1 MSFEN
6 RGRQHRIPPA
16 WVKSAWVA
24 VLALGAFIVPLSSSG
39 AWILLAPA
47 SILLCFF
54 AGRHLVSLAHGL
66 IPLAAGATAAAVVLW
81 LSAQLSVLGFL
92 LNLLTAVVLFV
103 FLPWFIGR
111 SRRTAVL
118 FRQQEREQ
126 LVIEAGLRE
135 RSRIAAQ
142 MHDELGHDLA
152 LLALQASALQ
162 VSAEPGSPAAAQAA
176 AIREQSD
183 AAIENLHQII
193 GVLRQPNDAP
203 PLAPSGG
210 DFRELVA
217 ASRAKGMRISVSGQQ
232 HLDPDVVPAW
242 CADAMHQLVR
252 ETLTNAARYAPQ
264 SEVRLSI
271 SKSKSGLA
279 LAVQTRMPSPAPTDR
294 EGAIGLAGLRTLFES
309 LQGTLSMERTAE
321 HFMVTGWLPA
331 GSSGRSRIQRDL
343 PAVKTPIPVRH
354 RVLTLV
360 VPLLILVAAFAGF
373 YALQNATYKATA
385 LSPEDFRNLS
395 VGMDRSEVDRM
406 VTAPGLDNPIPII
419 PETAAP
425 KDSTCRYFAA
435 RTGPLDLSNE
445 MFRLCF
451 TDNMLVSA
459 EHFYPLEQN

>member
-1 MSFEN
+1 MSIEN
-6 RGRQHRIPPA
+6 RGRQRRLSPA
-16 WVKSAWVA
+16 WIQSAWVA
-24 VLALGAFIVPLSSSG
+24 VLALGAFVVPMSSSG

-66 IPLAAGATAAAVVLW
+66 IPLAAGAAAATVVLW
-81 LSAQLSVLGFL
+81 FSAQLSVLGFL

-162 VSAEPGSPAAAQAA
+162 VSAEPGSAAAAQAD
-176 AIREQSD
+176 AIRAQSD

-193 GVLRQPNDAP
+193 GVLRQPNDPP

-210 DFRELVA
+210 DLRKLVA
-217 ASRAKGMRISVSGQQ
+217 TSRAKGMRITVTGAQ
-232 HLDPDVVPAW
+232 HLDPGMVPDA
-242 CADAMHQLVR
+242 CADLMHQLAR
-252 ETLTNAARYAPQ
+252 EALTNAARYAPQ
-264 SEVRLSI
+264 SAVRIGISRAQAGLS
-271 SKSKSGLA
+271 LM
-279 LAVQTRMPSPAPTDR
+279 VQTRMPSPRPEERD
-294 EGAIGLAGLRTLFES
+294 GATGLAGLRTLFETV
-309 LQGTLSMERTAE
+309 QGTLSVERTAE
-321 HFMVTGWLPA
+321 HFRVTGWLPA
-331 GSSGRSRIQRDL
+331 DTSGASAIQREVSSGKSTRR
-343 PAVKTPIPVRH
+343 ARH

-360 VPLLILVAAFAGF
+360 VPLLILVAAFVGF

-385 LSPEDFRNLS
+385 LSPEDFSNLS
-395 VGMDRSEVDRM
+395 VGMDRSEVDRF
-406 VTAPGLDNPIPII
+406 VIAPGLDKPIPII
-419 PETAAP
+419 PQTTAP
-425 KDSTCRYFAA
+425 RDSTCRYFAA
-435 RTGPLDLSNE
+435 RTGPLDLTNE

-451 TDNMLVSA
+451 ADNVLVSA
-459 EHFYPLEQN
+459 EHLYPLGAN

>member
-1 MSFEN
+1 M
-6 RGRQHRIPPA
+6 
-16 WVKSAWVA
+16 
-24 VLALGAFIVPLSSSG
+24 
-39 AWILLAPA
+39 
-47 SILLCFF
+47 
-54 AGRHLVSLAHGL
+54 
-66 IPLAAGATAAAVVLW
+66 
-81 LSAQLSVLGFL
+81 
-92 LNLLTAVVLFV
+92 
-103 FLPWFIGR
+103 
-111 SRRTAVL
+111 
-118 FRQQEREQ
+118 
-126 LVIEAGLRE
+126 IEAGLRE

-162 VSAEPGSPAAAQAA
+162 VSTERGSAAAAQAD
-176 AIREQSD
+176 AIRAQSD

-217 ASRAKGMRISVSGQQ
+217 TSRAKGMRITVSGQQ
-232 HLDPDVVPAW
+232 HLDPDMVPAW
-242 CADAMHQLVR
+242 CADAMHQLAR

-264 SEVRLSI
+264 SEVNISI
-271 SKSKSGLA
+271 IKSKGGLA
-279 LAVQTRMPSPAPTDR
+279 LEVQTLLPTPAPANR
-294 EGAIGLAGLRTLFES
+294 KGATGLAGLRTLFES
-309 LQGTLSMERTAE
+309 LQGTLSVERTAE

-331 GSSGRSRIQRDL
+331 DSSRAPGFQRVL
-343 PAVKTPIPVRH
+343 PAGKTTIPIRH

-395 VGMDRSEVDRM
+395 VGMDRSEVDRL
-406 VTAPGLDNPIPII
+406 VTAPGLDKPIPII

-425 KDSTCRYFAA
+425 RDSTCRYFAA

-451 TDNMLVSA
+451 TDNVLVSA
-459 EHFYPLEQN
+459 EHLYPLEQN